1 LSLSEKIA
9 EQNNNLLIS
18 QAQQIKESAND
29 VIHDMLKS
37 LMIIPFTLII
47 AAIFIFLI
55 TKPLKQLLKKIQHLA
70 LGNFDSEVTFNGSP
84 EMKEIADALEV
95 MRNRLHA
102 LELQKSS
109 FIRHISHELKTPL
122 AAIREGTEL
131 LYDHSVGELNAE
143 QQEISNIIRS
153 SVTRLQRLIEDLL
166 DFNIVLDSTSLQ
178 DAETVELSLLVAQVL
193 QQRSLDI
200 KQKNLTVVYKS
211 AVIKIKANRKQLS
224 VILDNLLSMR
234 LSTQMKTA
242 LLT

>member
-9 EQNNNLLIS
+9 EQSNNLLIS
-18 QAQQIKESAND
+18 QAQQIKASAND
-29 VIHDMLKS
+29 VRHDMLKS
-37 LMIIPFTLII
+37 LMIISFTLII

-70 LGNFDSEVTFNGSP
+70 FGNFDSEVTFNGSP

-211 AVIKIKANRKQLS
+211 AAIKLKANGKQLS

-234 LSTQMKTA
+234 LSNQMKTA

>member
-18 QAQQIKESAND
+18 QVEQIKESAND

-37 LMIIPFTLII
+37 LMIISFTLII

-70 LGNFDSEVTFNGSP
+70 FGNFDSEVTFNGSP

-109 FIRHISHELKTPL
+109 FIRHISHELKHHWRQLEKAPNCFMIT
-122 AAIREGTEL
+122 
-131 LYDHSVGELNAE
+131 
-143 QQEISNIIRS
+143 
-153 SVTRLQRLIEDLL
+153 
-166 DFNIVLDSTSLQ
+166 VLG
-178 DAETVELSLLVAQVL
+178 
-193 QQRSLDI
+193 
-200 KQKNLTVVYKS
+200 N
-211 AVIKIKANRKQLS
+211 
-224 VILDNLLSMR
+224 
-234 LSTQMKTA
+234 
-242 LLT
+242 

>member
-1 LSLSEKIA
+1 
-9 EQNNNLLIS
+9 
-18 QAQQIKESAND
+18 
-29 VIHDMLKS
+29 
-37 LMIIPFTLII
+37 
-47 AAIFIFLI
+47 
-55 TKPLKQLLKKIQHLA
+55 
-70 LGNFDSEVTFNGSP
+70 
-84 EMKEIADALEV
+84 
-95 MRNRLHA
+95 
-102 LELQKSS
+102 
-109 FIRHISHELKTPL
+109 
-122 AAIREGTEL
+122 L

-211 AVIKIKANRKQLS
+211 AAIKIKANRKQLS

>member
-1 LSLSEKIA
+1 MSLSEKIA

-18 QAQQIKESAND
+18 QVEQIKESAND

-70 LGNFDSEVTFNGSP
+70 FGNFDSEVTFNGSP

-166 DFNIVLDSTSLQ
+166 DFNILLDSTSLQ

-211 AVIKIKANRKQLS
+211 AAIKIKANRKQLS